1 MDESTNPEL
10 FPSGFPAELIAEAFV
25 HLRDAAWRPLTA
37 IKAVDWSGAHRFAV
51 LGTEVWLPKGDRI
64 QSVPY
69 LQHVDRRGNEDW
81 DSFVARAASET
92 GNYLKSFVG
101 EFAKEGDV
109 FINVVWV
116 GESEFQSLKA
126 T

>member
-37 IKAVDWSGAHRFAV
+37 IKAVDWLGAHRFAV

-69 LQHVDRRGNEDW
+69 LQHVDRR
-81 DSFVARAASET
+81 AMRT
-92 GNYLKSFVG
+92 GILLLPERRQKRV
-101 EFAKEGDV
+101 
-109 FINVVWV
+109 I
-116 GESEFQSLKA
+116 